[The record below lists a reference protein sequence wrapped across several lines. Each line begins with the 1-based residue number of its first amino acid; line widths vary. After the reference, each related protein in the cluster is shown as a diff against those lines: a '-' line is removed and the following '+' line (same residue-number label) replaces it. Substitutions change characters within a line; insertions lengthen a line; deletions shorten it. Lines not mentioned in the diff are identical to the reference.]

1 MRLARRGFIL
11 GGAALLSGCATTA
24 AANRQAGVFTPLPNQ
39 PSALLAQTPAP
50 RVAVAQEPQAITA
63 QLNTTRL
70 LDPRGQVR
78 PELMQRALAALDIH
92 ESKITRRDRMYLV
105 DFTKHSGE
113 ERLYEV
119 DLEGGQVTLMRTCHG
134 RGSDPAH
141 SGYAQTFS
149 NVPESYKS
157 SVGAYAT
164 AGASYGAQQGPN
176 VLLDGLEYTNN
187 LARERAIIIHGADYA
202 DPGFLAREG
211 KLGRSYGCFSVAHAD
226 LPRLRER
233 MGEGR
238 LLFAW
243 A

>member
-11 GGAALLSGCATTA
+11 GGAALLSGCATA
-24 AANRQAGVFTPLPNQ
+24 AARTPGGL
-39 PSALLAQTPAP
+39 
-50 RVAVAQEPQAITA
+50 RAVAAIPVEPQVPPRPPEIITSS
-63 QLNTTRL
+63 LNTTRP

-78 PELMQRALAALDIH
+78 KELMDRAMAALDIH
-92 ESKITRRDRMYLV
+92 GHRITQRDRMYLV
-105 DFTKHSGE
+105 DFRKFSGE

-119 DLEGGQVTLMRTCHG
+119 DLHGGGVTLMRTSHG
-134 RGSDPAH
+134 RGSDPTHTGFATSFGNTPDSH
-141 SGYAQTFS
+141 M
-149 NVPESYKS
+149 S

-164 AGASYGAQQGPN
+164 AGASHGAQQGPN

-187 LARERAIIIHGADYA
+187 MARERAIIIHGADYA
-202 DPGFLAREG
+202 DPAFLAREG

-226 LPRLRER
+226 LPALRER

-243 A
+243 T

>member
-11 GGAALLSGCATTA
+11 GGAAMLSGCATA
-24 AANRQAGVFTPLPNQ
+24 AAQTGGVQPL
-39 PSALLAQTPAP
+39 AAIT
-50 RVAVAQEPQAITA
+50 VEPQLPARPPEIITSS
-63 QLNTTRL
+63 LNTTRP

-78 PELMQRALAALDIH
+78 KELMDRAMAALDIH
-92 ESKITRRDRMYLV
+92 DHRITRRDRMYLV
-105 DFTKHSGE
+105 DFKKFSGE

-119 DLEGGQVTLMRTCHG
+119 DLEGGAITLMRTSHG

-141 SGYAQTFS
+141 TGFPTTFS
-149 NVPESYKS
+149 NEPDSHMS

-164 AGASYGAQQGPN
+164 AGANHGPQQGPN

-202 DPGFLAREG
+202 DPAFLAREG

-226 LPRLRER
+226 LPALRER

>member
-11 GGAALLSGCATTA
+11 GGAALLSGCATAATRTPVAAVQPLAAVTA
-24 AANRQAGVFTPLPNQ
+24 DPQIVVR
-39 PSALLAQTPAP
+39 AP
-50 RVAVAQEPQAITA
+50 EVITSS
-63 QLNTTRL
+63 LNTTRP

-78 PELMQRALAALDIH
+78 GELMDRAMAALDIH
-92 ESKITRRDRMYLV
+92 DHRITRRDRMYLV
-105 DFTKHSGE
+105 DFKKFSGD

-119 DLEGGQVTLMRTCHG
+119 DLEGGAVTLMRTSHG

-141 SGYAQTFS
+141 TGFATSFS
-149 NVPESYKS
+149 NTPDSHMS

-164 AGASYGAQQGPN
+164 AGASHGAQQGPN

-187 LARERAIIIHGADYA
+187 LARERAIIVHGADYA
-202 DPGFLAREG
+202 DPAFLAREG
-211 KLGRSYGCFSVAHAD
+211 KLGRSYGCFSVAHHD
-226 LPRLRER
+226 LPVLRER

>member
-11 GGAALLSGCATTA
+11 GGAAILSGCATASAQTA
-24 AANRQAGVFTPLPNQ
+24 SVTPLAAVTAGPQ
-39 PSALLAQTPAP
+39 LPARP
-50 RVAVAQEPQAITA
+50 AEVITA
-63 QLNTTRL
+63 QLNTTRP
-70 LDPRGQVR
+70 LDPRSQVR
-78 PELMQRALAALDIH
+78 KELMDRAMAALDIH
-92 ESKITRRDRMYLV
+92 DHRITRRDRMYLV
-105 DFTKHSGE
+105 DFKKFSGD

-119 DLEGGQVTLMRTCHG
+119 DLEGGAITLMRTSHG

-141 SGYAQTFS
+141 TGFATSFS
-149 NVPESYKS
+149 NTPDSHMS
-157 SVGAYAT
+157 SVGSYVT
-164 AGASYGAQQGPN
+164 AGASHGAEQGPN

-202 DPGFLAREG
+202 DPAFLAREG

-226 LPRLRER
+226 LPALRER

>member
-11 GGAALLSGCATTA
+11 GGAAVLSGCATA
-24 AANRQAGVFTPLPNQ
+24 AAQ
-39 PSALLAQTPAP
+39 PSAGFQPIAAPTLAPQIPDRPAQ
-50 RVAVAQEPQAITA
+50 VITS
-63 QLNTTRL
+63 QLNTTRP

-78 PELMQRALAALDIH
+78 KELMDRAMAALDIH
-92 ESKITRRDRMYLV
+92 DHRISLRDRMYLV
-105 DFTKHSGE
+105 DFKKFSGE

-119 DLEGGQVTLMRTCHG
+119 DLHGGTVTLMRTSHG

-141 SGYAQTFS
+141 TGFATTFS
-149 NVPESYKS
+149 NDRDSHMS

-164 AGASYGAQQGPN
+164 AGASHGAQQGPN
-176 VLLDGLEYTNN
+176 VLLDGLEYSNN
-187 LARERAIIIHGADYA
+187 LARDRAIIIHGADYA
-202 DPGFLAREG
+202 DPAFLAREG
-211 KLGRSYGCFSVAHAD
+211 KLGRSYGCFSVSHAD
-226 LPRLRER
+226 LPALRER

>member
-11 GGAALLSGCATTA
+11 GGAAMLSGCATAGAQAPAVSTL
-24 AANRQAGVFTPLPNQ
+24 ANVTVGPQIPARP
-39 PSALLAQTPAP
+39 AQ
-50 RVAVAQEPQAITA
+50 VITSH
-63 QLNTTRL
+63 LNTTRP

-78 PELMQRALAALDIH
+78 KELMDRAMAALDIH
-92 ESKITRRDRMYLV
+92 DHRITRRDRMYLV
-105 DFTKHSGE
+105 DFKKFSGE

-119 DLEGGQVTLMRTCHG
+119 DLEGGGVTLMRTSHG

-141 SGYAQTFS
+141 TGFAVNFS
-149 NVPESYKS
+149 NNPDSHMS

-164 AGASYGAQQGPN
+164 AGASHGAQQGPN

-187 LARERAIIIHGADYA
+187 LARQRAIIIHGADYA
-202 DPGFLAREG
+202 DPAFLAREG

-226 LPRLRER
+226 LPALRER

>member
-11 GGAALLSGCATTA
+11 GGAALLSGCATA
-24 AANRQAGVFTPLPNQ
+24 AAQSPTGFT
-39 PSALLAQTPAP
+39 ALAAVPVDPQVPP
-50 RVAVAQEPQAITA
+50 RPPEIITSS
-63 QLNTTRL
+63 LNTTRP

-78 PELMQRALAALDIH
+78 KELMDRAMAALDIH
-92 ESKITRRDRMYLV
+92 DHRITQRDRMYLV
-105 DFTKHSGE
+105 DFKKFSGE

-119 DLEGGQVTLMRTCHG
+119 DLHGGQITLMRTSHG

-141 SGYAQTFS
+141 TGFATSFS
-149 NVPESYKS
+149 NTPDSHMS
-157 SVGAYAT
+157 SVGSYAT
-164 AGASYGAQQGPN
+164 AGASHGAQQGPN

-202 DPGFLAREG
+202 DPAFLAREG

-226 LPRLRER
+226 LPALRER

>member
-11 GGAALLSGCATTA
+11 GGAAILSGCATTSATQTVGFVPVSA
-24 AANRQAGVFTPLPNQ
+24 AAQVPPVVVAH
-39 PSALLAQTPAP
+39 AP
-50 RVAVAQEPQAITA
+50 EIITA
-63 QLNTTRL
+63 RLNTTRP

-78 PELMQRALAALDIH
+78 KDLMDRALAALDIH
-92 ESKITRRDRMYLV
+92 KDRIIQRDRMYLV
-105 DFTKHSGE
+105 DFQKFSGE

-119 DLEGGQVTLMRTCHG
+119 DLHGGAITLMRTSHG

-141 SGYAQTFS
+141 TGFARDFG
-149 NVPESYKS
+149 NIPESYKS

-176 VLLDGLEYTNN
+176 VLLDGLEYSNDR
-187 LARERAIIIHGADYA
+187 ARERAIIIHGADYA
-202 DPGFLAREG
+202 DPAFLAREG

-226 LPRLRER
+226 LPRLRDR
-233 MGEGR
+233 MGQGR

>member
-11 GGAALLSGCATTA
+11 GGAAMLSGCATA
-24 AANRQAGVFTPLPNQ
+24 AAQTASVQPLAAVPVDPQ
-39 PSALLAQTPAP
+39 SPARPAQ
-50 RVAVAQEPQAITA
+50 VITS
-63 QLNTTRL
+63 QLNTTRP
-70 LDPRGQVR
+70 LDPRSQVR
-78 PELMQRALAALDIH
+78 KELMDRAMAALDIH
-92 ESKITRRDRMYLV
+92 DHRITRRDRMYLV
-105 DFTKHSGE
+105 DFKKFSGQ

-119 DLEGGQVTLMRTCHG
+119 DLEGGGVTLMRTSHG

-141 SGYAQTFS
+141 TGFAVSFS
-149 NVPESYKS
+149 NDPDSHMS

-164 AGASYGAQQGPN
+164 AGASHGAQQGPN

-187 LARERAIIIHGADYA
+187 LARQRAIIIHGADYA
-202 DPGFLAREG
+202 DPAFLAREG

-226 LPRLRER
+226 LPALRER

-243 A
+243 S

>member
-11 GGAALLSGCATTA
+11 GGAALLSGCATA
-24 AANRQAGVFTPLPNQ
+24 A
-39 PSALLAQTPAP
+39 AQTPTGFTALAAVPVDPQVPP
-50 RVAVAQEPQAITA
+50 RPPEIITSS
-63 QLNTTRL
+63 LNTTRP

-78 PELMQRALAALDIH
+78 KELMDRAMAALDIH
-92 ESKITRRDRMYLV
+92 DHRITQRDRMYLV
-105 DFTKHSGE
+105 DFKKFSGE

-119 DLEGGQVTLMRTCHG
+119 DLHDRSRPKFYFL
-134 RGSDPAH
+134 
-141 SGYAQTFS
+141 
-149 NVPESYKS
+149 
-157 SVGAYAT
+157 T
-164 AGASYGAQQGPN
+164 AGASHGAQQGPN

-202 DPGFLAREG
+202 DPAFLAREG

-226 LPRLRER
+226 LPALRER